1 MASLLV
7 AHDLNLGLG
16 WLNYQQQIGL
26 QQHIKTNHT
35 TWNLSQEG
43 FKGSW
48 LKNKLLVNS
57 GLKSHL
63 KFLKTFC
70 EEICFLSGFLSQV
83 ILLAYGLSFKMRY
96 WGGLCDFRKNYWS
109 CFCGYP
115 HPNSIVNANVRT
127 HISALSGQN
136 ESGKKF

>member
-1 MASLLV
+1 M
-7 AHDLNLGLG
+7 
-16 WLNYQQQIGL
+16 

-48 LKNKLLVNS
+48 LKNKSLVNS

-70 EEICFLSGFLSQV
+70 EEICFLSVFLSQV
-83 ILLAYGLSFKMRY
+83 ILLAYCLSFKMRY

-115 HPNSIVNANVRT
+115 RPNSIVNAKCMDLYFSCERSKWV
-127 HISALSGQN
+127 
-136 ESGKKF
+136 GKKNSEKKSMLLVNFCFLFYF